1 MALDMT
7 MALFRPALKY
17 AMEKNGHGKALGHR
31 MTRIERG
38 EICLEFPYKEEVV
51 GNPLTGVVHGGVI
64 ASLLDIACGS
74 AAMTV
79 LSTPA
84 VAPTMD
90 LRLDYM
96 HPAEPRKPIYV
107 EAKVYR
113 KTSNV
118 IFCRGL
124 AWQDDKENPIAH
136 CVANFMKV
144 DSKSINFS
152 AIAVTQL
159 RRMLPWGKGAYSEE
173 KTNGNGK
180 SGQ

>member
-1 MALDMT
+1 MAFDMT

-17 AMEKNGHGKALGHR
+17 AMEKNGHGKTLGLK
-31 MTRIERG
+31 MTEINRG
-38 EICLEFPYKEEVV
+38 QINLTFPYKEEVV

-64 ASLLDIACGS
+64 VSLLDTACGS

-79 LSTPA
+79 LTTPA

-96 HPAEPRKPIYV
+96 HPAEPYKSIYV

-113 KTSNV
+113 QTSNV

-124 AWQDDKENPIAH
+124 AWQEDKENPIAH

-144 DSKSINFS
+144 DSKSISFS
-152 AIAVTQL
+152 AIAVNQL
-159 RRMLPWGKGAYSEE
+159 RRLITWGERSSSEQE
-173 KTNGNGK
+173 SGK
-180 SGQ
+180 